1 MRPIRRNDSRL
12 WARFLYAYGD
22 IYNYI
27 FRKTVGNI
35 LDKQIKK
42 GMHISLNKNSISR
55 ASATKTAWLVNIDR
69 CFKMIRLIGGYSNK
83 EIENFRWID
92 VGCGN
97 GLASIYV
104 AYKYKIKSQFL
115 FDFDLRCVTQAK
127 QNYKK
132 YNDSLFGKWFHIS
145 QPKIKYNDASIE
157 KIPNN
162 YKGINIIYL
171 YDPFD
176 QFILKKFIN
185 INAEIFKKRCIIFY
199 LNDINRKIIFEEL
212 KNNVYRYKRNN
223 FYEISVFLF

>member
-1 MRPIRRNDSRL
+1 VVIKKMRPIRRNDSRL

-97 GLASIYV
+97 
-104 AYKYKIKSQFL
+104 
-115 FDFDLRCVTQAK
+115 
-127 QNYKK
+127 
-132 YNDSLFGKWFHIS
+132 
-145 QPKIKYNDASIE
+145 
-157 KIPNN
+157 
-162 YKGINIIYL
+162 
-171 YDPFD
+171 
-176 QFILKKFIN
+176 
-185 INAEIFKKRCIIFY
+185 
-199 LNDINRKIIFEEL
+199 
-212 KNNVYRYKRNN
+212 
-223 FYEISVFLF
+223 